1 MRSLWRTFG
10 AVATAVPR
18 EIVAIGISMWVT
30 GTSYGAAAHG
40 IGLAWWQIVLMAC
53 VVLAGS
59 SEFVMVA
66 VVAGGGLPVVGAL
79 TGLLM
84 NIRNVSY
91 GLSAG
96 RFFRR
101 DRTLFAAAHLVND
114 ETAVY
119 SAPHRDP
126 ATARSAFL
134 ICGVAVALCW
144 PLGALT
150 GALVGQLIGSP
161 EALGLDA
168 AFPALLVALALPAVR
183 DRDTR
188 WAAIF
193 GATIAL
199 ATAGFVAAGIPV
211 VLALLGIPLGLLV
224 TSRRAV
230 PAREKATS

>member
-10 AVATAVPR
+10 RVAAAVPR
-18 EIVAIGISMWVT
+18 EIVAIGTSMWVI
-30 GTSYGAAAHG
+30 GTSYGAAAHD

-59 SEFVMVA
+59 SEFVMIS
-66 VVAGGGLPVVGAL
+66 VVAGGGLPIIGAL

-84 NIRNVSY
+84 NVRNVSY

-96 RFFRR
+96 RFMKR

-134 ICGVAVALCW
+134 ICGVAVVACW

-150 GALVGQLIGSP
+150 GALAGQVIGSP
-161 EALGLDA
+161 ETLGLDA
-168 AFPALLVALALPAVR
+168 AFPALLVALALPALR

-193 GATIAL
+193 GASIAL

-211 VLALLGIPLGLLV
+211 ILSLLGIPIGLLA
-224 TSRRAV
+224 TSRSSAPV
-230 PAREKATS
+230 REKVAS